1 VQPVGFYDTELSRH
15 LNCLLESCFT
25 FFLYDQ
31 CIPEVDNENIR
42 LAIAV

>member
-1 VQPVGFYDTELSRH
+1 MQPVGFYDTELSNH
-15 LNCLLESCFT
+15 LSRLLQSCFP
-25 FFLYDQ
+25 FFLYDR